1 MSLSTEELTLLRSE
15 AVVWQPEVCDI
26 YRLTTTEDEFGG
38 SGAQT
43 ETVIAASIPCSVEPG
58 AGHSQMIQM
67 LGLERPDTTFIVYL
81 PAGVDVDVND
91 HLIVTT
97 KGNEHMRVTAVM
109 APETHE
115 IERMVICNSLG
126 EHHA

>member
-1 MSLSTEELTLLRSE
+1 MSLTTEELFLLQKE

-26 YRLTTTEDEFGG
+26 YRLVSEDDDFGG
-38 SGAQT
+38 SGDET
-43 ETVIAASIPCSVEPG
+43 EEVIATNIPCSVETG
-58 AGHSQMIQM
+58 AGHEQTIQM
-67 LGLERPDTTFIVYL
+67 LGLERPNTTFIVYV
-81 PAGVDVDVND
+81 PAGTDVQVDD
-91 HLIVTT
+91 HLIITT

-115 IERMVICNSLG
+115 VERMLIANSLG